1 MAITVTKTY
10 SDATLLSKSNLDA
23 FILSIEV
30 FFNTTKLAASN
41 IKDLGVLTDNIAT
54 NAVSAAKIATGAVTT
69 TKILDEAITSAKIL
83 DAAITSAKI
92 ATDAVTTA
100 KIADAAITTAKIAD
114 ATVTIQK
121 VALRGVASA
130 TALAGG
136 FAVSASCGAFTA
148 TSIEPLGEPI
158 YESITNLEVTITSLG
173 NPIIIELI
181 PDGSSSYSYYQIG
194 SGGDT
199 QGGLNLKRTGTSSA
213 NMALY
218 ETTTAKPDHYQ
229 RPAASIKYID
239 FVAAGTYTYKMQIH
253 QVTLGDDPNTIGYV
267 KLAAREM
274 K

>member
-69 TKILDEAITSAKIL
+69 IQILDEAITSNKIAAYAVTTVKIP
-83 DAAITSAKI
+83 DAAI
-92 ATDAVTTA
+92 TTA

-114 ATVTIQK
+114 AAVTIQS

-136 FAVSASCGAFTA
+136 FAVSASCGAYIGSNA
-148 TSIEPLGEPI
+148 SLIEPG

-181 PDGSSSYSYYQIG
+181 PDGSSSYSYYRITN
-194 SGGDT
+194 GGLT
-199 QGGLNLKRTGTSSA
+199 QGGLNLKRTGTSSD
-213 NMALY
+213 NRALY
-218 ETTTAKPDHYQ
+218 ETTTTRPNPFAG
-229 RPAASIKYID
+229 RPAASIKYVD
-239 FVAAGTYTYKMQIH
+239 FVAAGTYTYKMQLH
-253 QVTLGDDPNTIGYV
+253 QATSGGTANTIGYV